1 MVDLAAQR
9 KKLESLTTTDRA
21 FDTLSGGVV
30 RLFARLEEVEAELK
44 RHRGRLRVLE
54 KAAGPSSVDMGDGP
68 KIAPSAA
75 REFRG
80 NRTPIWNLQDG
91 KIQT

>member
-1 MVDLAAQR
+1 MVDLAASR
-9 KKLESLTTTDRA
+9 EKIENLITADHA
-21 FDTLSGGVV
+21 FDVLSGGVV

-54 KAAGPSSVDMGDGP
+54 KASSTDIGDKAGP
-68 KIAPSAA
+68 KIAPSSG
-75 REFRG
+75 REYRG
-80 NRTPIWNLQDG
+80 NRTPIWNLKDG